1 MKKIVELNEPAVLR
15 PSRVVEEM
23 VEDNWMFSLTE
34 DTVSIE
40 DTIALTVQEV
50 VDNSK
55 KT

>member
-1 MKKIVELNEPAVLR
+1 MNKIVELNEPTVLK
-15 PSRVVEEM
+15 PSHIVEEM

-34 DTVSIE
+34 DTIQIG

-50 VDNSK
+50 VDNSR

>member
-1 MKKIVELNEPAVLR
+1 MKKIIELNEPIVLK
-15 PSRVVEEM
+15 PSQTVSEM

-34 DTVSIE
+34 DTVQIE

-55 KT
+55 KM